1 MIKGV
6 TETVKIEV
14 NKQKVGFLGKLEV
27 ELVAS
32 LLGNMLSRKDVLKA
46 VKEQLGLLR
55 IFNTTSPLTNFEIRK
70 YCES

>member
-27 ELVAS
+27 EIVAS
-32 LLGNMLSRKDVLKA
+32 LLGNMLSGKDVLKA
-46 VKEQLGLLR
+46 AKGLTR
-55 IFNTTSPLTNFEIRK
+55 IAQDF
-70 YCES
+70 